1 MDGSCWHITFCGRH
15 LKDLSNQVKLTQLY
29 FAINLFWEPGT
40 FIKMLFIL
48 AEFSRHCNDSQ
59 LSPEGGYQANQA
71 HV

>member
-1 MDGSCWHITFCGRH
+1 MDGSCWHITFCGRQ

-48 AEFSRHCNDSQ
+48 AEF
-59 LSPEGGYQANQA
+59 
-71 HV
+71 

>member
-15 LKDLSNQVKLTQLY
+15 LKDLSNQVKLTQLH

-48 AEFSRHCNDSQ
+48 AEF
-59 LSPEGGYQANQA
+59 
-71 HV
+71 